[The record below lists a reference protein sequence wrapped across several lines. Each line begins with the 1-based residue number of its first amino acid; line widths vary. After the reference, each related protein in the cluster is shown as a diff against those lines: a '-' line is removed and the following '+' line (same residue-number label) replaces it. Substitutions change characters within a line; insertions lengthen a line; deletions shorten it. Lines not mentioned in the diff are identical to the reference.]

1 MKKINYYFE
10 DISEQKK
17 LPKKTWLLNCI
28 KQENKNILKIDFIF
42 CSDIYLKKLN
52 KKHLRHNAF
61 TDIITLDYSTNKYL
75 LGDIFISIDR
85 VTDNAKIYKTTFTQ
99 ELSRVMIHGIL
110 HLIGYKDKSVDEKK
124 IMRKMENKYL
134 EQKNN

>member
-124 IMRKMENKYL
+124 IMLKMENKYL